1 MIITN
6 YMHKEF
12 FIHINIVPAVYL
24 SAIIICIIGNYPWG
38 FLNLLKWVQ
47 KMSTLKNKVAVV
59 TGAARGIGAS
69 IAKHFA
75 AEGAK
80 VVVNYAS
87 SKEAADRVVKE
98 ITGNGGTAIAVQADV
113 SKEEDVKRLFEETK
127 KAFGWLDILVN
138 NAVFQQYL
146 PIEQAT
152 TAAFHQH
159 FDVNV
164 LGPVLTIQ
172 AALKL
177 FSDKGGSVINI
188 SSGASKMPMAGVS
201 LYSATKAAL
210 DAITI
215 SLSKEL
221 GARNIRVNS
230 ILPGATETEGA
241 SSAGVTTGSEAEKM
255 FVAHTPLGRRG
266 QPEDIAK
273 AAVFLASDD
282 AAWIT
287 GENISVSGGMY
298 GF

>member
-1 MIITN
+1 M
-6 YMHKEF
+6 KKLE
-12 FIHINIVPAVYL
+12 
-24 SAIIICIIGNYPWG
+24 
-38 FLNLLKWVQ
+38 
-47 KMSTLKNKVAVV
+47 NKVAVV
-59 TGAARGIGAS
+59 TGASKGIGAA

-87 SKEAADRVVKE
+87 SKEGADKVVKE

-113 SKEEDVKRLFEETK
+113 SNEADVTRLFKETE
-127 KAFGWLDILVN
+127 KAFGGLDVLVN
-138 NAVFQQYL
+138 NAVSQGYA
-146 PIEQAT
+146 PIEQISVAD
-152 TAAFHQH
+152 FHQS
-159 FDVNV
+159 FNVNV

-177 FSDKGGSVINI
+177 FGSKGGNIINI
-188 SSGASKMPMAGVS
+188 SSGASKYPLPSAS

-210 DAITI
+210 DAFTI
-215 SLSKEL
+215 ALSKEL
-221 GARNIRVNS
+221 GAKNVRINS

-241 SSAGVTTGSEAEKM
+241 TSAGVTKGSEYEKM
-255 FVAHTPLGRRG
+255 FVANTPLGRRG

-273 AAVFLASDD
+273 AVVFLASDD

-287 GENISVSGGMY
+287 GEQISVSGGMY

>member
-1 MIITN
+1 MD
-6 YMHKEF
+6 K
-12 FIHINIVPAVYL
+12 
-24 SAIIICIIGNYPWG
+24 
-38 FLNLLKWVQ
+38 
-47 KMSTLKNKVAVV
+47 LKNKVAVV
-59 TGAARGIGAS
+59 TGASKGIGAS
-69 IAKHFA
+69 IAKYFA

-87 SKEAADRVVKE
+87 SKEGADKVVKA
-98 ITGNGGTAIAVQADV
+98 ITDNGGTAIAVQADV
-113 SKEEDVKRLFEETK
+113 SKEADVTRLFEETNT
-127 KAFGWLDILVN
+127 AFGRLDILVN

-146 PIEQAT
+146 PIEQASVE
-152 TAAFHQH
+152 AFHQH
-159 FDVNV
+159 FNVNV

-177 FSDKGGSVINI
+177 FGDNGGNIINI
-188 SSGASKMPMAGVS
+188 SSGASKTPMAGVA

-221 GARNIRVNS
+221 GAKNVRVNS

-241 SSAGVTTGSEAEKM
+241 RSSGVTTGSEYEKM
-255 FVAHTPLGRRG
+255 FVANTPIGRRG

-273 AAVFLASDD
+273 AVVFLASDD

-287 GENISVSGGMY
+287 GEQISVSGGMY